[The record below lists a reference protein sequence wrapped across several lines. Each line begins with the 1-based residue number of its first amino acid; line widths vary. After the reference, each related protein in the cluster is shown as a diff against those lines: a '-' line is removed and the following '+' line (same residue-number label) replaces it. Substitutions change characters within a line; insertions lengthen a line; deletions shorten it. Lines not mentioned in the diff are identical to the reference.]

1 MIGQRTLG
9 WRVARALAA
18 HAAWILPDGRQAWSR
33 AMLHELHYLPNAAT
47 AIRWAL
53 GCVLAG
59 YINRIN
65 TMNHSLKHVSRWVL
79 SLEALLC
86 FGPVTWLC
94 LAVLSFSMKGAW
106 SAADASLYISATLIG
121 PLGLVIAGRVL
132 LLGQAAGRTAS
143 AAMCVLASW
152 TFLAYSGLIV
162 RNEGGLSSDGWRSF
176 VLIALLPA
184 VASAHLLYLTRET
197 RRERAAIGA

>member
-1 MIGQRTLG
+1 MIERRTLG
-9 WRVARALAA
+9 WRIAKALAA
-18 HAAWILPDGRQAWSR
+18 HAARILPVERQDWSR
-33 AMLHELHYLPNAAT
+33 AMLHELHYLPRADT

-59 YINRIN
+59 YIDRIN
-65 TMNHSLKHVSRWVL
+65 TMNRSLKRVSRWVL

-94 LAVLSFSMKGAW
+94 VAVLSSLVKGAW
-106 SAADASLYISATLIG
+106 SAADALLYVSATLIG
-121 PLGLVIAGRVL
+121 PMGLAIAV
-132 LLGQAAGRTAS
+132 RTALLKQTVGRAAT

-184 VASAHLLYLTRET
+184 LASAHLLYLAHET
-197 RRERAAIGA
+197 RRERAAISA